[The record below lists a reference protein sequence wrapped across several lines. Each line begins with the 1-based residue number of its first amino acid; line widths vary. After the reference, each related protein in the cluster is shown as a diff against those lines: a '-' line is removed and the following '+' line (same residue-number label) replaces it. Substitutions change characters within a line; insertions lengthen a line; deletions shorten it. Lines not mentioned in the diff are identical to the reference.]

1 MDKVLVTTLLTI
13 AAVVAAVM
21 VINTMLPA
29 LGSGGSSVLS
39 SSGAAS
45 SQIKTNVNII
55 AVATETTTPAV
66 YVWIKNVGATDVL
79 AITKS
84 DVFLQTPTDYIRMDY
99 DADSEPNTWLYS
111 IAENET
117 VWKPGNTVKVTI
129 TLTSLAEGEYVVKFT
144 TNNGVSDEES
154 FSE

>member
-39 SSGAAS
+39 SSSVAS
-45 SQIKTNVNII
+45 SQIKTNVDII
-55 AVATETTTPAV
+55 AVSTNTTTPAV
-66 YVWIKNVGATDVL
+66 YVWVKNVGATDVL
-79 AITKS
+79 AIDKS
-84 DVFLQTPTDYIRMDY
+84 DVFLQTPTDYIRMSY
-99 DADSEPNTWLYS
+99 NETPGWVY
-111 IAENET
+111 IIENGT

-154 FSE
+154 FSV